1 MRAFTAALTA
11 SVAAGFLVFAGT
23 PAQAD
28 GFDDETIQG
37 ACQGNTAEFRF
48 RLYYNSGTAGAYRD
62 FRYAVGNFGSVP
74 LTASGNYSLKF
85 CPGTGAGAGQDV
97 KNNAASARNS
107 HTSYGACVYYSSW
120 FDGAMDS
127 IAPGVPT
134 PRAQNL
140 VKTYNENA
148 SFQWC

>member
-11 SVAAGFLVFAGT
+11 SVAAGFLLFTGA

-28 GFDDETIQG
+28 GFDDENIQG
-37 ACQGNTAEFRF
+37 ACQGNSSFRF

-62 FRYAVGNFGSVP
+62 IRYAVGNFGSVP
-74 LTASGNYSLKF
+74 LTAGGNYSLKY
-85 CPGTGAGAGQDV
+85 CAGTGAGAGQDI

-107 HTSYGACVYYSSW
+107 HTSYGACVYFSSW
-120 FDGAMDS
+120 YNGAMDS
-127 IAPGVPT
+127 LQPAVPT
-134 PRAQNL
+134 PVSKNL
-140 VKTYNENA
+140 VNTYNENA